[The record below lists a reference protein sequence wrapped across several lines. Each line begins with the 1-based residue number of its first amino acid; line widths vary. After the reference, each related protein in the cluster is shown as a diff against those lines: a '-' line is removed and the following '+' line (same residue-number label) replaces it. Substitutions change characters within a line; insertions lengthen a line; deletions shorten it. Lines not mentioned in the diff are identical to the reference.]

1 MPFSDLQ
8 HFMAVLERRG
18 ELRRIRVEV
27 DPELEITEIATRV
40 VKDEGPALL
49 FERVKGSDFP
59 LLINVLGSPGRIELA
74 LGRHPQGVGEELIGL
89 LERANPPS
97 LKALWQSR
105 GTVRRVLAGRLK
117 PVRRGISQQVVEAPD
132 LSTLPVVKC
141 WPQDAGKFITF
152 PLVIT
157 HRPADGRSNMGV
169 YRMQLHDN
177 VSTGMHWQ
185 LQKGGGFHYQE
196 AEAQGRPLEVAACLG
211 GDPVLL
217 LAAVLPLP
225 ESLEEL
231 VFAGIL
237 RGKPTPMVRAK
248 SLDMRVPANAE
259 FVLEGRVE
267 PGERL
272 PEGPFGDHLGHYS
285 DESPF
290 PVFRIQTVTRRK
302 HPVYLAAV
310 VGKPPQEDRYL
321 GDAAQQFLNPFV
333 KLIQPEVEDMWA
345 YYEAGFH
352 NLVVVSVRSRYAKE
366 PMKTALGL
374 FGNGQLS
381 LTKCIVLVGSG
392 VDPRDFDAVLGEIQR
407 HYRSE
412 SDFLLLPKVPL
423 DTLDFTSFQ
432 MHLGSKMAI
441 DATPKQDRP
450 PDRPDR
456 PMTADLSR
464 LAPEAKGWRLVRET
478 LLAVTVATEDAR
490 SVLTRL
496 CRDDG
501 LAGVKLIAAVSPDV
515 DLDDRTSLLWGI
527 FTRFD
532 PARDVI
538 FREMRMEGA
547 APVYRGPLGIDATFK
562 PGYPATLEM
571 DAETVAKVDRRWNDY
586 WQGEG

>member
-1 MPFSDLQ
+1 
-8 HFMAVLERRG
+8 
-18 ELRRIRVEV
+18 
-27 DPELEITEIATRV
+27 
-40 VKDEGPALL
+40 
-49 FERVKGSDFP
+49 
-59 LLINVLGSPGRIELA
+59 
-74 LGRHPQGVGEELIGL
+74 
-89 LERANPPS
+89 
-97 LKALWQSR
+97 
-105 GTVRRVLAGRLK
+105 
-117 PVRRGISQQVVEAPD
+117 
-132 LSTLPVVKC
+132 
-141 WPQDAGKFITF
+141 
-152 PLVIT
+152 
-157 HRPADGRSNMGV
+157 
-169 YRMQLHDN
+169 
-177 VSTGMHWQ
+177 
-185 LQKGGGFHYQE
+185 
-196 AEAQGRPLEVAACLG
+196 
-211 GDPVLL
+211 
-217 LAAVLPLP
+217 
-225 ESLEEL
+225 
-231 VFAGIL
+231 
-237 RGKPTPMVRAK
+237 
-248 SLDMRVPANAE
+248 
-259 FVLEGRVE
+259 
-267 PGERL
+267 
-272 PEGPFGDHLGHYS
+272 
-285 DESPF
+285 
-290 PVFRIQTVTRRK
+290 
-302 HPVYLAAV
+302 
-310 VGKPPQEDRYL
+310 
-321 GDAAQQFLNPFV
+321 
-333 KLIQPEVEDMWA
+333 
-345 YYEAGFH
+345 
-352 NLVVVSVRSRYAKE
+352 
-366 PMKTALGL
+366 MKTALGL

-450 PDRPDR
+450 PDRPDAA
-456 PMTADLSR
+456 MTADLSR